1 MKDGSGA
8 LVDTANEAPR
18 SLLAGD
24 QPILLMQE
32 NFHRIRVDV
41 LFPSF
46 LRSSRSLSR
55 GKGRLVLMIQTQV
68 TQVKRRNLVSLKF
81 LWKNSNSNRP
91 LT

>member
-32 NFHRIRVDV
+32 ISTGFEWM
-41 LFPSF
+41 FCF
-46 LRSSRSLSR
+46 LHFC
-55 GKGRLVLMIQTQV
+55 VAV
-68 TQVKRRNLVSLKF
+68 EAF
-81 LWKNSNSNRP
+81 LEERDGWF
-91 LT
+91 L